1 VDIRGEG
8 AYVVAPPSIHAT
20 GCEYKF
26 LEPSSAIAAIPER
39 LLRALANPPVSP
51 TSTGTFVEGERN
63 TRLTSITGTL
73 VRQGVSGERLDRIV
87 THVNQEVCEPPLDT
101 GEVRRINRSVEH
113 YRQSPRMAASASI
126 TTAGPGT
133 EGSNRYTLYSVD
145 ELFTLEPPE
154 WLIEGLMPTRALAVH
169 FGPSASAKS
178 FVALDWAL
186 SIATGRDWCG
196 RKVKPGP
203 VIYVVG
209 EGTSGISRRVS
220 AWMLHHGVDRVPDAF
235 FLLQAPV
242 LMSPADVTALVSA
255 IRQRSNEAA
264 LIVFDTLARAFVGGE
279 ENSAKDMGL
288 LVGGCQQLQIET
300 GATVLVIH
308 HAGKPKGKK
317 AAAMERGS
325 SALRAA
331 AEVVIAQ
338 SKKGDL
344 VTVENE
350 KQKDDEQFPAIKL
363 RMRVLNLGVD
373 EKTGKP
379 ITSCVLVPADGIVP
393 DVQVE
398 APRSNGSEL
407 LALDTLEGLREAS
420 SGEWHKWIGDMGN
433 APVAERTFHHW
444 REELLKQGL
453 VECIDSAKHVY
464 RCTEKGRTAVA
475 AAKAAKRQP
484 ADANGSPIPACHA
497 TTP

>member
-1 VDIRGEG
+1 
-8 AYVVAPPSIHAT
+8 
-20 GCEYKF
+20 
-26 LEPSSAIAAIPER
+26 
-39 LLRALANPPVSP
+39 
-51 TSTGTFVEGERN
+51 
-63 TRLTSITGTL
+63 
-73 VRQGVSGERLDRIV
+73 
-87 THVNQEVCEPPLDT
+87 
-101 GEVRRINRSVEH
+101 
-113 YRQSPRMAASASI
+113 MAASASI

-186 SIATGRDWCG
+186 SIAIGRDWCG

-209 EGTSGISRRVS
+209 EGTSGISRRVT

-235 FLLQAPV
+235 FLLQAPL
-242 LMSPADVTALVSA
+242 LMSPNDVTALVSA
-255 IRQRSNEAA
+255 IRQRSNASA
-264 LIVFDTLARAFVGGE
+264 LIVIDTLARAFVGGE

-288 LVGGCQQLQIET
+288 LVGGCQQLQVET

-308 HAGKPKGKK
+308 HAGKPKGKRV
-317 AAAMERGS
+317 AAIERGS

-331 AEVVIAQ
+331 ADVVIQ
-338 SKKGDL
+338 QTKKGDL

-350 KQKDDEQFPAIKL
+350 KQKDDEQFPAIRL
-363 RMRVLNLGVD
+363 RLRTLKLGVD
-373 EKTGKP
+373 DKTGRP
-379 ITSCVLVPADGIVP
+379 ITSCVVVPADGIVG
-393 DVQVE
+393 DAQAE
-398 APRSNGSEL
+398 AAMSNDSEL
-407 LALDTLEGLREAS
+407 SESNDAQLFALDTLEGLREAS
-420 SGEWHKWIGDMGN
+420 SGEWREWIEAMGN
-433 APVAERTFHHW
+433 APVPERTFHHW
-444 REELLKQGL
+444 REGLLEQGL
-453 VECIDSAKHVY
+453 VECIDAAKHVY
-464 RCTEKGRTAVA
+464 RCTEKGRTTVA

-484 ADANGSPIPACHA
+484 PDANGSPIPACHA